1 MQQVGQ
7 LPQPGGVLMTMIA
20 YNRGM
25 MAIVCM
31 LALAG
36 CSGKDVPIQPITI
49 VGSDYCEI
57 AEKIQWDLQDTK
69 KTIDGVRRHNAK
81 WDAKCGKGAKPTS

>member
-7 LPQPGGVLMTMIA
+7 LPQPGGVLMRIAMI
-20 YNRGM
+20 
-25 MAIVCM
+25 IVA

-36 CSGKDVPIQPITI
+36 CSGKEVPIQPITI